1 MNELITINSAEFGGE
16 LQQTVNARDLH
27 SFLRVGRDFS
37 NWIKD
42 RVEQYK
48 FVENQDFGIFAKF
61 GENSKRGRPV
71 VEYALSLDMA
81 KELAMIENN
90 EQGRQVRSYFI
101 ACEKQ
106 ARRLEAQKPAIP
118 PFKINTDNAEL
129 NASLTVIQ
137 QAAMAADRNP
147 EVIATL
153 LSEFLRHS
161 GVAHASAQAI
171 LTATC
176 AEDLIDCGPGFHVTH
191 KRIKTLTKQATKA
204 SRTAQAIK
212 DAVDVSDP
220 RMIAAIDLGGRPNAW
235 MTSTDIL
242 RASGYKDRQRDLRV
256 ESKEVGRYLSS
267 LSLIKKATSRG
278 TAYLVHL
285 RANAGQLPGSRGVQQ
300 IKLIES

>member
-42 RVEQYK
+42 RVEQLGLA
-48 FVENQDFGIFAKF
+48 ETLDFMRSP
-61 GENSKRGRPV
+61 N
-71 VEYALSLDMA
+71 
-81 KELAMIENN
+81 LASRVLGG
-90 EQGRQVRSYFI
+90 QGRIEYHLTIDAAKHIAMAERNDQGRIARDYFI
-101 ACEKQ
+101 EREKQ
-106 ARRLEAQKPAIP
+106 ARHLEAQKPAIP
-118 PFKINTDNAEL
+118 PFKISTDNAEL

-176 AEDLIDCGPGFHVTH
+176 AEDLIDYGPGFHVTH

-204 SRTAQAIK
+204 SRTAQGVK